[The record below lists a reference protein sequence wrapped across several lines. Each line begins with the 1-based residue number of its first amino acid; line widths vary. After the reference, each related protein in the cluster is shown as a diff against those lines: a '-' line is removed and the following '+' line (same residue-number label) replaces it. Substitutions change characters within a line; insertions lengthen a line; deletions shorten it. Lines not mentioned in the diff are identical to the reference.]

1 MKGKRDIFVI
11 FTALFGLYFLLG
23 EKNFKKQ
30 KGKKKKKKRRKKK
43 KKRKNKLKKCNIW
56 FQIGLSLV
64 ANVDD

>member
-30 KGKKKKKKRRKKK
+30 KGKKKEKKK
-43 KKRKNKLKKCNIW
+43 KEKEKKE
-56 FQIGLSLV
+56 QT
-64 ANVDD
+64 

>member
-30 KGKKKKKKRRKKK
+30 KGKKKKKEKKK
-43 KKRKNKLKKCNIW
+43 KEKEKKE
-56 FQIGLSLV
+56 QT
-64 ANVDD
+64 

>member
-30 KGKKKKKKRRKKK
+30 KEKK
-43 KKRKNKLKKCNIW
+43 KKRKEEKRKRKERTNLKSAISDSRSV
-56 FQIGLSLV
+56 FL
-64 ANVDD
+64 